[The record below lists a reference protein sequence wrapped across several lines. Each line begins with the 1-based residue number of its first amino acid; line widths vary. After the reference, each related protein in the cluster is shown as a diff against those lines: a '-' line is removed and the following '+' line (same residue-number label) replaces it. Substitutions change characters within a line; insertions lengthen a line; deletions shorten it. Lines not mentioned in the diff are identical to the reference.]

1 MRPLLGKLALFTT
14 GLVTALGFAAC
25 GGSTHKTVTSSAAKS
40 ATTSLTKS
48 KSAPSAKLSETV
60 EVPAPTGGRLASTA
74 AAKPGD
80 AVLFHT
86 SLSGTSHSTVRLS
99 LTQGPG
105 PGWSVTAT
113 AGGHKS
119 TAKITSSTRRKL
131 TLVDLRYSCLLP
143 PSPTFC
149 PASHVSRTAGGG
161 YQLQFR
167 ATPSTGV
174 TVAATIGPAANPAP
188 TAVSP
193 GTANAPP
200 YGVVAVSL
208 AEPSNPASASTA
220 KVHFAG
226 SVKAAAGDIL
236 LLAARVT
243 GDSKGSPQP
252 LTITVDRGPSRTLV
266 ASASVPGGRTETT
279 TIRSTTG
286 APITIASAY
295 YECYV
300 APTATFCPATSVHAR
315 AGAYT
320 VTFPVSPVTP
330 AIVLH
335 TRLQQG

>member
-1 MRPLLGKLALFTT
+1 LLGKLKLLTATLVAALV
-14 GLVTALGFAAC
+14 LVAC
-25 GGSTHKTVTSSAAKS
+25 GGSTHNANSTNGSAKNT
-40 ATTSLTKS
+40 TTSQTKS
-48 KSAPSAKLSETV
+48 VPSAKLAETV
-60 EVPAPTGGRLASTA
+60 EVAAPTGGRLVSKA

-86 SLSGTSHSTVRLS
+86 SLPGSSRSAVRLS
-99 LTQGPG
+99 LARGPG
-105 PGWSVTAT
+105 PGWSVTA
-113 AGGHKS
+113 AADGQRS
-119 TAKITSSTRRKL
+119 TAKITSSTRSKL
-131 TLVDLRYSCLLP
+131 TLVDLRYPCLLP

-149 PASHVSRTAGGG
+149 PASHVSRTATG
-161 YQLQFR
+161 YRLRFS
-167 ATPSTGV
+167 APASTGV
-174 TVAATIGPAANPAP
+174 SVAATIGPVPNPIAAAVATGTAP
-188 TAVSP
+188 T
-193 GTANAPP
+193 GP
-200 YGVVAVSL
+200 YGVVAQLL
-208 AEPSNPASASTA
+208 AEPSASAPPTA
-220 KVHFAG
+220 KAHFTS
-226 SVKAAAGDIL
+226 SVRAAAGATV

-243 GDSKGSPQP
+243 GDRKGSPQP